1 MGVFVQQS
9 LGEFTN
15 SKSTVVTNVGVADT
29 PTASLK
35 AEDGLMTVSG
45 TVVKG
50 DVFTFDVA
58 GTSLSVVAG
67 DGNAELSAK
76 GVAGQIVAATQEAN
90 ISGVDVLDNG
100 DGTVSFGTTAV
111 KITDAQSAK
120 DYWRSLTL
128 QSRSLTHS
136 AQLLVVCPIVS
147 TTQ

>member
-1 MGVFVQQS
+1 MKAAIDAKNIEGIIVYENAASSVMGVFVQQS

-15 SKSTVVTNVGVADT
+15 SKSTVVTNVGVSDT

-67 DGNAELSAK
+67 DGNAELVYEK
-76 GVAGQIVAATQEAN
+76 GVAGQIAAATQEAN
-90 ISGVDVLDNG
+90 ISGVDVFDNG
-100 DGTVSFGTTAV
+100 DGTVLE
-111 KITDAQSAK
+111 
-120 DYWRSLTL
+120 RP
-128 QSRSLTHS
+128 
-136 AQLLVVCPIVS
+136 LLR
-147 TTQ
+147 

>member
-1 MGVFVQQS
+1 MKAAIDAENIEGIIVYENEDTAVMGVFVQQS

-76 GVAGQIVAATQEAN
+76 GVAGQIAAATQ
-90 ISGVDVLDNG
+90 GG
-100 DGTVSFGTTAV
+100 
-111 KITDAQSAK
+111 K
-120 DYWRSLTL
+120 
-128 QSRSLTHS
+128 H
-136 AQLLVVCPIVS
+136 
-147 TTQ
+147 